1 MLSGGPREGRGGVR
15 ELLLLLLHREGRGG
29 VRELLLLLLYDH
41 TRNTMPEARALPL
54 ARLDRTWSAEVS
66 HDHIPTSAQ
75 HAARRVWCCQ
85 SHFLHSNNAALIY
98 KKANHP
104 LYSGHL
110 RTGELGTDDS
120 YLHHHVTTRRPALDG
135 HAAAMERAREAL
147 MRLARL

>member
-1 MLSGGPREGRGGVR
+1 MRAE
-15 ELLLLLLHREGRGG
+15 GG

-66 HDHIPTSAQ
+66 HRQALSTQLASAISGCG
-75 HAARRVWCCQ
+75 AV
-85 SHFLHSNNAALIY
+85 SLILHSNNAALIY